1 MQAHHQATPR
11 LFMAAAVCALLSLFL
26 APLPARAE
34 NVLFLQAPDQQL
46 LERSVPQLPAAQ
58 KARLALND
66 DGNVM
71 VRYNNGVSLTFC
83 YEAGGSPLESRIKA
97 PPPHQEV
104 ASLGG
109 LSVKFGVAF

>member
-11 LFMAAAVCALLSLFL
+11 LFLAAAVCALLSLLL

-46 LERSVPQLPAAQ
+46 REQPAPQLPAAK
-58 KARLALND
+58 KALLTLND

-71 VRYNNGVSLTFC
+71 VRYNNGVSLTFS
-83 YEAGGSPLESRIKA
+83 YEAGGSPQESRIKA
-97 PPPHQEV
+97 PPPRQEV

-109 LSVKFGVAF
+109 LSVRFGVAF